1 MPSSV
6 ASRTRVSSSGRIVS
20 VAASSFARLVRIG
33 AMPTSGVISC
43 ENLIRPIRSC
53 GAAWRKKPLSPSL
66 ACSSL
71 FSSPIEPELSKTII
85 TLAGLRSA
93 RQVALIL
100 ASTFGSGSAQHAGR
114 LLRVDAVGAA

>member
-1 MPSSV
+1 M
-6 ASRTRVSSSGRIVS
+6 
-20 VAASSFARLVRIG
+20 
-33 AMPTSGVISC
+33 SC

-53 GAAWRKKPLSPSL
+53 GAAWRKKAFSPSL

-100 ASTFGSGSAQHAGR
+100 ASTFGSGRRRTRAGCFGSTPLAAVTRPAGATSGSAGR
-114 LLRVDAVGAA
+114 KPWRARDLRA